1 MFRKLLIAVLA
12 AGFMAALAGGGKALR
27 LHLELGD
34 GDGMRLLSKPLA
46 HVTADQA
53 SQR

>member
-27 LHLELGD
+27 LHLALGD
-34 GDGMRLLSKPLA
+34 GDGMRVLSNPLA
-46 HVTADQA
+46 HDAPGQA
-53 SQR
+53 SR